1 MKKKLFICALACVLL
16 TGCGSKI
23 PTLKNG
29 EEALI
34 EFGNGDKISVNE
46 VWEEVKTSYGLQV
59 TLNKIDL
66 KVLEE
71 EYKDQKKDTDDYVKA
86 MEASLKANYTNEKG
100 EYDEE
105 SLLGTLSQYGYSS
118 LEAYLEEQ
126 RVGYLQK
133 LAATDYAKTLI
144 TNKEVKDY
152 YKNEVKGDLTAVH
165 ILVKP
170 ASTSDADL
178 KAAEAKAK
186 DIIAAIKK
194 DVKSGTKVKDAFAK
208 YKDNSE
214 VTYED
219 LGTFSQG
226 QMVTEFEKATYE
238 LKKNEYSSKPVKTSY
253 GYHIILKLD
262 EKEKAKLEDMEEK
275 IKDTLANELLSTDK
289 NVSINALV
297 ELRKKHGVEF
307 HDTDL
312 KDAYNKYIN
321 YLLNSKE

>member
-1 MKKKLFICALACVLL
+1 MKKKLFICAIACVLL

-46 VWEEVKTSYGLQV
+46 VWNEVKETYGLQV

-66 KVLEE
+66 KILEE
-71 EYKDQKKDTDDYVKA
+71 EYKDKLTEVDEYITA
-86 MEASLKANYTNEKG
+86 IESSLKANYVDENG
-100 EYDEE
+100 RYDEE
-105 SLLGTLSQYGYSS
+105 ALNNALTQYGYSDI
-118 LEAYLEEQ
+118 EAYKEEQ
-126 RVGYLQK
+126 RIAYLQD
-133 LAATDYAKTLI
+133 LAANDYAKGLI
-144 TNKEVKDY
+144 TSKEVKDY

-170 ASTSDADL
+170 ASTSDEDL
-178 KAAEAKAK
+178 KAAKKKAE

-208 YKDNSE
+208 YKDNTE

-226 QMVTEFEKATYE
+226 KMVTEFEDAAYA
-238 LKKNEYSSKPVKTSY
+238 LKKNAYSSKPVKTSY

-262 EKEKAKLEDMEEK
+262 EAEKAKFEDKEEE
-275 IKDTLANELLSTDK
+275 IKETLAKEKVNNDAD
-289 NVSINALV
+289 VSINALID
-297 ELRKKHGVEF
+297 LRKKHGVEF
-307 HDTDL
+307 HDTEL
-312 KDAYNKYIN
+312 EDAYNKYMN
-321 YLLNSKE
+321 YLLNSN

>member
-1 MKKKLFICALACVLL
+1 MKKKLFICALACVLV

-46 VWEEVKTSYGLQV
+46 VWNEVKTTYGLQV

-66 KVLEE
+66 KVLET
-71 EYKDQKKDTDDYVKA
+71 EYKNKLSDVDEYVKA
-86 MEASLKANYTNEKG
+86 IEASLKANYTNEKG
-100 EYDEE
+100 EFDEQKLNE
-105 SLLGTLSQYGYSS
+105 VLTQYGYSDI
-118 LEAYLEEQ
+118 EQYKEEQ
-126 RVGYLQK
+126 RIAYLQD
-133 LAATDYAKTLI
+133 LAANDYAKSKL
-144 TNKEVKDY
+144 TNKEIKDY

-170 ASTSDADL
+170 ASTSYADL
-178 KAAEAKAK
+178 KAAKEKAEKIIK
-186 DIIAAIKK
+186 DIQK
-194 DVKSGTKVKDAFAK
+194 DVKSGTKVKEAFAK
-208 YKDNSE
+208 YKDNKE

-219 LGTFSQG
+219 LGTFAQG
-226 QMVTEFEKATYE
+226 QMVTEFEDAAYA
-238 LKKNEYSSKPVKTSY
+238 LKKNAYTTKPVKTSY

-262 EKEKAKLEDMEEK
+262 EAEKKKFEDMEAT
-275 IKDTLANELLSTDK
+275 IKDTLAKEKVNKDADI
-289 NVSINALV
+289 SINALV

-312 KDAYNKYIN
+312 EDAYNKYIN
-321 YLLNSKE
+321 YQLNSN

>member
-1 MKKKLFICALACVLL
+1 MKKKLFICAIACVLL

-46 VWEEVKTSYGLQV
+46 VWNEVKETYGLQV

-66 KVLEE
+66 KILEE
-71 EYKDQKKDTDDYVKA
+71 EYKDKLTEVNDYITA
-86 MEASLKANYTNEKG
+86 IESSLKANYVDEHG
-100 EYDEE
+100 HYDEE
-105 SLLGTLSQYGYSS
+105 ALNNALTQYGYSDI
-118 LEAYLEEQ
+118 EAYKEEQ
-126 RVGYLQK
+126 RIAYLQD
-133 LAATDYAKTLI
+133 LAANDYAKDLI
-144 TNKEVKDY
+144 TSKEVKDY

-170 ASTSDADL
+170 ASTSDEDL
-178 KAAEAKAK
+178 AAAKKKAE

-208 YKDNSE
+208 YKDNAE

-226 QMVTEFEKATYE
+226 QMVTEFEDAAYA
-238 LKKNEYSSKPVKTSY
+238 LKKNAYSSKPVKTSY

-262 EKEKAKLEDMEEK
+262 EAEKAKFEDMEEE
-275 IKDTLANELLSTDK
+275 IKETLAKEKVNSDAD
-289 NVSINALV
+289 VSINALID
-297 ELRKKHGVEF
+297 LRKKHGVEF
-307 HDTDL
+307 HDTEL
-312 KDAYNKYIN
+312 EDAYNKYMN
-321 YLLNSKE
+321 YLLNSN

>member
-1 MKKKLFICALACVLL
+1 MKKKLLICAVTCVLL

-46 VWEEVKTSYGLQV
+46 IWNEVKTSYGLEV

-66 KVLEE
+66 KILEE
-71 EYKDQKKDTDDYVKA
+71 EYKDKLDDVNDYVLA
-86 MEASLKANYTNEKG
+86 MESSLKANYTDAKG
-100 EYDEE
+100 NYDEE
-105 SLLGTLSQYGYSS
+105 TLNNTLTSYGYES
-118 LEAYLEEQ
+118 LDAYLEEQ
-126 RVGYLQK
+126 RIAYLQD
-133 LAATDYAKTLI
+133 LAAGDYAKTLV
-144 TNKEVKDY
+144 TNKQVKDY

-178 KAAEAKAK
+178 KKAENKAK

-194 DVKSGTKVKDAFAK
+194 DVKSGTKVKAAFEK
-208 YKDNSE
+208 YKTNTE

-226 QMVTEFEKATYE
+226 EMVAEFEKAAYA
-238 LKKNEYSSKPVKTSY
+238 LKKNAYSDKPVKTSY

-262 EKEKAKLEDMEEK
+262 EAEKKKFEDVEADIKE
-275 IKDTLANELLSTDK
+275 TLADK
-289 NVSINALV
+289 LVSEDADVSVNALV

-307 HDTDL
+307 HDTEL
-312 KDAYNKYIN
+312 EAAYNKYVN
-321 YLLNSKE
+321 YLLNSN